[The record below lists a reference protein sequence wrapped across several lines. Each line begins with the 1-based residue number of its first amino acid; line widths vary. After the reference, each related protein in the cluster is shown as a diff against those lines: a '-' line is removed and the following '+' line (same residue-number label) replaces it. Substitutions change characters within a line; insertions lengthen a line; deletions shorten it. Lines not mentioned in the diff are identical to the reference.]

1 VSRVPMAPA
10 GFAAAARGGAAVRDQ
25 SEDDARQPLIQPL
38 AARIGHVYPFG

>member
-25 SEDDARQPLIQPL
+25 SEEEATPAVRCRAEGSD
-38 AARIGHVYPFG
+38 